1 MIIVLFFILN
11 LIFKNFTAKS
21 RTRMLNC
28 TRVNHYCVCMCMC
41 LCVCVYIYCTHTYT
55 YIKKYHIIVL
65 GLDSLEARRWINDMI
80 CRYISTYTYIHVYTR
95 HTHTH
100 MHTHTHTHTHI
111 PICIDIYGG
120 SMT

>member
-1 MIIVLFFILN
+1 MLGLDSLEYFIFIL
-11 LIFKNFTAKS
+11 FQKNK
-21 RTRMLNC
+21 NK
-28 TRVNHYCVCMCMC
+28 N
-41 LCVCVYIYCTHTYT
+41 TYA
-55 YIKKYHIIVL
+55 YLQKYHIIVL